1 MERKRIGRT
10 VVVAALVLL
19 VGAAGALGVLRH
31 SIQSGLD
38 ERCAI
43 AQRSHPR
50 PGDDVAAM
58 MAYVGSESHSLRERN
73 LTVWALGQARDE
85 RALPVLQSYYTG
97 GECDH
102 DRCLCQGELVKA
114 IKLCQDK
121 APNPLFIRTPK
132 PAGIQLQ

>member
-1 MERKRIGRT
+1 MDRKRVRK
-10 VVVAALVLL
+10 ALVTGFIVLL
-19 VGAAGALGVLRH
+19 LCTTGALGVLRH

-38 ERCAI
+38 QRCAI

-58 MAYVGSESHSLRERN
+58 MAYVRSESHSLRERN

-85 RALPVLQSYYTG
+85 RALPILQSYYRG

-102 DRCLCQGELVKA
+102 DRCLCQGELYKA
-114 IKLCQDK
+114 IKLCQNK
-121 APNPLFIRTPK
+121 APNPLFIRIPK
-132 PAGIQLQ
+132 PTSVELQ